1 MLPTCYF
8 VFFYIVFVFFFMFIH
23 ELCTFLRFFVRFSFR
38 AKRGLAVFQSA
49 WRLFVSPKR
58 HKMRKTVNP
67 LWQKSPKS
75 ERFFYR
81 IFLYFMM
88 FSRKFRSGS
97 ECDNHDSECDKHDS
111 ECDKHGS
118 EWGKHESER
127 EREKNSRKRIDSQKM
142 WMLFYGNECQKPIA
156 ARPEGAKALSPGQRP
171 GYKAFSNTPCKGK
184 SFKTHG
190 IF

>member
-1 MLPTCYF
+1 MFFRFLLHRFC
-8 VFFYIVFVFFFMFIH
+8 VFLYVYSWIMHI
-23 ELCTFLRFFVRFSFR
+23 LRFFVRFSFR
-38 AKRGLAVFQSA
+38 AKRVLAVFQSA

>member
-1 MLPTCYF
+1 
-8 VFFYIVFVFFFMFIH
+8 MFIH

-38 AKRGLAVFQSA
+38 AKRVLAVFQSA

-88 FSRKFRSGS
+88 FSRKFRSGNECDKHDSECDKRGS